1 MIINRIY
8 IIKKKDSLLVII
20 IDKFVNIQMI
30 YFYVLKHLVF

>member
-8 IIKKKDSLLVII
+8 FIKKDSLLVII